1 MSSIIL
7 CFILV
12 TIDNFDYKTLIA
24 ESLFERIV
32 LRPQHYEIETQQKDM
47 RIDMI
52 YAIKGYLLNETAAN
66 DNAAYLNSR
75 SNKKQYFIEEKY
87 QHKNYQPN
95 S

>member
-12 TIDNFDYKTLIA
+12 TIDNFDYTTLTA
-24 ESLFERIV
+24 ESMFERIV

-47 RIDMI
+47 KIDMI
-52 YAIKGYLLNETAAN
+52 YAIKAYLLNETTAN
-66 DNAAYLNSR
+66 DNASYLNSR
-75 SNKKQYFIEEKY
+75 SNKKQYFTEEKY
-87 QHKNYQPN
+87 QHKNCQPN